1 MTGKVPEK
9 NGYRW
14 NEVRQMAFFCKIAG
28 IICVMGA
35 SGYLSVSISRFLE
48 SRRRELRR
56 LYSILLQL
64 KSEIQY
70 MGNTLPECFM
80 SLSKGAGEPFEEW
93 LFSLSDRMEAKE
105 NSCFTDIWTEEL
117 AHLYEK
123 SALEADDLEPLRE
136 LADKLGNVDTT
147 SQIKAI
153 DYALLHIERNRT
165 VLEDEM
171 SQKKKVVAT
180 LSMFGGFMTLI
191 LLL

>member
-1 MTGKVPEK
+1 
-9 NGYRW
+9 
-14 NEVRQMAFFCKIAG
+14 
-28 IICVMGA
+28 MGA
-35 SGYLSVSISRFLE
+35 SGYLSASINRFLE
-48 SRRRELRR
+48 LRRRELRR

-70 MGNTLPECFM
+70 MGNTLPECFR
-80 SLSKGAGEPFEEW
+80 SLSGGVGEPFGEW
-93 LFSLSDRMEAKE
+93 LCSLSDRMEAKE

-147 SQIKAI
+147 VQIKAI
-153 DYALLHIERNRT
+153 DYALIHIERNRI
-165 VLEDEM
+165 VLEEEM
-171 SQKKKVVAT
+171 NQKKKVAAT
-180 LSMFGGFMTLI
+180 LSLFGGFMTLI